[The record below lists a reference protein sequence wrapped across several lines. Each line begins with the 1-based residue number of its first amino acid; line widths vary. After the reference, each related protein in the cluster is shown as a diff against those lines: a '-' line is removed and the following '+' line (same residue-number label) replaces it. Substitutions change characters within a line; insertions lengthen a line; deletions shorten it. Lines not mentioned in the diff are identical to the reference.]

1 MSCAGRLTRP
11 DPIRWL
17 KGQQLKLKLD
27 GDYTCCEDDED
38 EEKLRPVFGAVKA
51 GPENDDPNGE
61 VEEEREI
68 IFEQPLDFGG
78 FDQQSFNRSKS
89 VQVRGLQAMRF

>member
-1 MSCAGRLTRP
+1 M
-11 DPIRWL
+11 
-17 KGQQLKLKLD
+17 KLD

-61 VEEEREI
+61 GEEEREI
-68 IFEQPLDFGG
+68 IFEQPLDIGG
-78 FDQQSFNRSKS
+78 FADTWNRSES
-89 VQVRGLQAMRF
+89 VQASSSGSSVQCRSFLPAARLVLNGLQYFVLYL